1 MDFRDRTEAPV
12 WPSFQCQRLS
22 PPATRPYMSQRVSP
36 SGNVAGGSTY
46 GGHGVRSDNIIVDYH
61 HSSVGNLGSGPLP
74 LGGRVTS
81 GDSHRRRGREDFSA
95 FPSPA
100 HLAAPN
106 LFSEDRDINTARR
119 RLDYLP
125 RSQLT
130 VPLSVLEPTVS
141 NPETRVGR
149 NDRSGSE
156 SRDQRTAGTREDAV
170 RDTSGGQVAATT
182 LGETSVDA
190 GNPAPVDHQAGIRG
204 LAEQAVA
211 SSTLRSYQAA
221 WRRWSLFSRQKEQ
234 SEAGQRDAMLAFM
247 WDRYSEGES
256 KTSMASTLAGI
267 SFMAKLQGYPDVTK
281 CFLINKALKGW
292 GRVRP
297 SHSDARLP
305 ITLNILEELIRKVGS
320 VTSDDYEKLLFSL
333 AFSMAFFGAFRISE
347 LVARSRG
354 HQESGLRAEH
364 VSLGEGILACKIV
377 RSNTDQS
384 GRGSCVQLASQ
395 RPSHICL
402 VRLAS
407 QFMSSRPQAN
417 LFLCH
422 SDSIPLTKYQFAAIL
437 KWTLQSLNLNSTS
450 YGTHSFRI
458 GAATSAALAG
468 SSNEAIKALGRW
480 KSTAYKSYVRIDK
493 VVD

>member
-1 MDFRDRTEAPV
+1 MDFRDRSEAPV
-12 WPSFQCQRLS
+12 WPSLHRHRLS
-22 PPATRPYMSQRVSP
+22 PPASRPYMSRRVSSP
-36 SGNVAGGSTY
+36 GNVAGGFTY
-46 GGHGVRSDNIIVDYH
+46 GGHGVRSDNIIVDYQ
-61 HSSVGNLGSGPLP
+61 HSSGGNLSPGPLP
-74 LGGRVTS
+74 PGGRATS
-81 GDSHRRRGREDFSA
+81 GFSDRQRRREEFST
-95 FPSPA
+95 FPSPE
-100 HLAAPN
+100 HLAVPN
-106 LFSEDRDINTARR
+106 PFGVDRDINAARR

-130 VPLSVLEPTVS
+130 VPPSVLENTAT

-156 SRDQRTAGTREDAV
+156 SRDPRTAGTKEDAV
-170 RDTSGGQVAATT
+170 RDTSGGQVASTA
-182 LGETSVDA
+182 LGETSGGA
-190 GNPAPVDHQAGIRG
+190 GNAAPVDHQAGIRG

-211 SSTLRSYQAA
+211 PSTLRSYQAS
-221 WRRWSLFSRQKEQ
+221 WRRWSFFSRQKEQ

-247 WDRYSEGES
+247 WDRYSEGDS

-281 CFLINKALKGW
+281 HFLINKALKGW

-297 SHSDARLP
+297 SNSDARFP
-305 ITLNILEELIRKVGS
+305 ITLNILEDLILKVGL

-364 VSLGEGILACKIV
+364 VSLGEGTFACKIV
-377 RSNTDQS
+377 RSKTDQS
-384 GRGSCVQLASQ
+384 GKGSWVQLAPQ
-395 RPSHICL
+395 QLHHICPF
-402 VRLAS
+402 RLAS
-407 QFMSSRPQAN
+407 QFMSKRPQAN

-422 SDSIPLTKYQFAAIL
+422 SNSIPLTKYQFAAIL
-437 KWTLQSLNLNSTS
+437 KRTLQSLNLNSTL

-480 KSTAYKSYVRIDK
+480 KSTAYQSYVRIDK
-493 VVD
+493 VID